1 METGLRCVNNLKVVI
16 DAVKSQKS
24 VNYTS
29 SLAQKYVVFLF
40 QNLPT
45 NSREMPRMAENG
57 REWPRMAENG
67 REWPRLAPFSGMTVG
82 VWTLQVVSSLW
93 PFAWN

>member
-1 METGLRCVNNLKVVI
+1 METGLRCANNLKVGI

-24 VNYTS
+24 VNYAS

-45 NSREMPRMAENG
+45 NSREMSRMAEN
-57 REWPRMAENG
+57 R
-67 REWPRLAPFSGMTVG
+67 PFLGHDC
-82 VWTLQVVSSLW
+82 WCL
-93 PFAWN
+93 FAVNNLVPPHL